1 MPQFVRRSPMPV
13 SAAALFD
20 WHAQPGAF
28 ERLTPD
34 WQRTRVLSRT
44 GGITNGSRVKV
55 EVPVLGGLVHQRML
69 MEHQDYVSGSQFV
82 DVQVEGPFAR
92 WQHTHLMEP
101 AADGTS
107 LLVDRI
113 DYELPFGALGQLGGG
128 WFVTRQLEQLFAFR
142 HTRTRA
148 DLQQHMVFATQPRR
162 TVAITGG
169 TGMIGSAL
177 TWLLRT
183 GGHTVRWITRNPNAQ
198 RGDIGWNPD
207 AGTLDPRSMAGVDA
221 VVHLAGANVGERWTP
236 SHRKAILESRVAG
249 TRTLVSAM
257 RGMAKQPEVLI
268 SGSAVG
274 YYGDTGSKLI
284 DERAEKGDG
293 FLSDVC
299 AAWEAET
306 VPAADSG
313 IRVAIARTGLVLSPS
328 GGALSKM
335 LPAFQCGVG
344 GPLGSGKQWMSWISL
359 DDEIGALHHL
369 LLDQGARGI
378 FNLTGPA
385 PVMNT
390 EFGHALGDVLHRPAV
405 LPVPGFALKAL
416 FGDMA
421 QSTILDGQRVL
432 PTRLQDAGFRFQH
445 PTLESALR
453 FELGR

>member
-1 MPQFVRRSPMPV
+1 MPV
-13 SAAALFD
+13 SATALFD
-20 WHAQPGAF
+20 WHEQPGAF

-44 GGITNGSRVKV
+44 GGITNGSRVEV
-55 EVPVLGGLVHQRML
+55 EVPVLAGLIHQRML
-69 MEHQDYVSGSQFV
+69 MEHRDYIRGAQFV
-82 DVQVEGPFAR
+82 DVQLEGPFTR
-92 WQHTHLMEP
+92 WQHTHVMEP

-113 DYELPFGALGQLGGG
+113 DYELPFGDIGQLGGG
-128 WFVTRQLEQLFAFR
+128 WFVQRQLAQLFAFR
-142 HTRTRA
+142 HARTRA
-148 DLQQHMVFATQPRR
+148 DLQLHMTFATQPRR

-169 TGMIGSAL
+169 TGMIGTAL

-183 GGHTVRWITRNPNAQ
+183 GGHTVRWITRRPDVQ

-207 AGTLDPRSMAGVDA
+207 AGTLDPRALAGVDA

-236 SHRKAILESRVAG
+236 AHRREILQSRVTG

-257 RGMAKQPEVLI
+257 RTMSKAPEVLI

-274 YYGDTGSKLI
+274 YYGDTGLKVI
-284 DERAEKGDG
+284 DESAPKGDG

-306 VPAADSG
+306 LPAADAG
-313 IRVAIARTGLVLSPS
+313 IRVAIARTGVVLSPS
-328 GGALSKM
+328 GGALAKM
-335 LPAFQCGVG
+335 LPPFQFGVG

-359 DDEIGALHHL
+359 DDEVGALHHL
-369 LLDQGARGI
+369 LMDQGARGI

-385 PVMNT
+385 PVMNA
-390 EFGHALGDVLHRPAV
+390 EFGHALGDVLHRPAI

-416 FGDMA
+416 FGEMA

-432 PTRLQDAGFRFQH
+432 PTRLQSAGFRFQH
-445 PTLESALR
+445 PTLDSALR

>member
-1 MPQFVRRSPMPV
+1 MPV

-20 WHAQPGAF
+20 WHEQPGAF

-44 GGITNGSRVKV
+44 GGITNGSRVEV

-69 MEHQDYVSGSQFV
+69 MEHRDYIHGSQFV
-82 DVQVEGPFAR
+82 DAQVEGPFTR

-107 LLVDRI
+107 MLVDRI
-113 DYELPFGALGQLGGG
+113 DYALPLGALGQFGGG
-128 WFVTRQLEQLFAFR
+128 WFVQRQLEQLFAFR
-142 HTRTRA
+142 HARTRA
-148 DLQQHMVFATQPRR
+148 DLQQHMAFATQPRR

-169 TGMIGSAL
+169 TGMIGTAL

-183 GGHTVRWITRNPNAQ
+183 GGHTVRWITRRPDGQ

-207 AGTLDPRSMAGVDA
+207 AGTLDPRALAGVDA

-236 SHRKAILESRVAG
+236 PHRAEILNSRVAG
-249 TRTLVSAM
+249 TRTLVTAM
-257 RGMAKQPEVLI
+257 RAMVKPPEVLV

-274 YYGDTGSKLI
+274 YYGDTGSIVI
-284 DERAEKGDG
+284 DESVSNGEG
-293 FLSDVC
+293 FLADVC
-299 AAWEAET
+299 VAWEAE
-306 VPAADSG
+306 AAKAELSG
-313 IRVAIARTGLVLSPS
+313 IRVATARTGVVLSPS
-328 GGALSKM
+328 GGALAKM

-344 GPLGSGKQWMSWISL
+344 GPLGSGTQWMSWISL
-359 DDEIGALHHL
+359 DDEVGALHHL
-369 LLDQGARGI
+369 LMDRGARGA

-385 PVMNT
+385 PVVNAD
-390 EFGHALGDVLHRPAV
+390 FARALGDVLHRPAV

-416 FGDMA
+416 FGEMA
-421 QSTILDGQRVL
+421 QSTILDGQRVV
-432 PTRLQDAGFRFQH
+432 PTWLLSAGFRFQH